1 MATSFEQR
9 ALVEQLRALT
19 QKRAENPGEQ
29 ALTTS
34 HPSGSNSS
42 ADDHTSPAVVGSRYA
57 ENSAD
62 NKAMYPKGPDT
73 AAALQA
79 GSQQKDPGHNKGVK
93 VRPTGEMPEV
103 ERKYNL
109 GDHNDPGTSHPSGKA
124 AESFIAEAR
133 GLAAELR
140 NLIKASE
147 GKADTYVTGNV
158 PDKATDDTNDNA
170 SGTSAYPPNAD
181 NDGNIPLTKE
191 QGKNAAAEL
200 YELRQAA
207 TRDLVSMRDSMKESA
222 AVDAESFVAAVTT
235 IMNKFAAP
243 HVLPVLQ
250 AEAAKEAQANKQAQ
264 ADAIKQAEMNEI
276 DALVTKV
283 AVYNLLAERDGEPKL
298 ASLAAA
304 KTTKSS
310 KKAKYLR
317 KKAEELMEEAAEEEA
332 SDSEEE
338 VVDDEEAAAEEALAQ
353 MASTPDGG
361 GAPDEAAAMDPAAA
375 MAAEGGEPQLSPED
389 EAALMALMQQEGMK
403 ESDVKSFAKVASLIA
418 AGKIDPAKL
427 SSAQVAFIQ
436 TCDGAVKRAGAKF
449 QTLRSAGRLRNELNT
464 IYKGI

>member
-1 MATSFEQR
+1 
-9 ALVEQLRALT
+9 
-19 QKRAENPGEQ
+19 
-29 ALTTS
+29 
-34 HPSGSNSS
+34 
-42 ADDHTSPAVVGSRYA
+42 
-57 ENSAD
+57 
-62 NKAMYPKGPDT
+62 
-73 AAALQA
+73 
-79 GSQQKDPGHNKGVK
+79 
-93 VRPTGEMPEV
+93 
-103 ERKYNL
+103 
-109 GDHNDPGTSHPSGKA
+109 
-124 AESFIAEAR
+124 
-133 GLAAELR
+133 
-140 NLIKASE
+140 
-147 GKADTYVTGNV
+147 
-158 PDKATDDTNDNA
+158 
-170 SGTSAYPPNAD
+170 
-181 NDGNIPLTKE
+181 
-191 QGKNAAAEL
+191 
-200 YELRQAA
+200 
-207 TRDLVSMRDSMKESA
+207 
-222 AVDAESFVAAVTT
+222 
-235 IMNKFAAP
+235 
-243 HVLPVLQ
+243 
-250 AEAAKEAQANKQAQ
+250 
-264 ADAIKQAEMNEI
+264 MNEI

-304 KTTKSS
+304 KTTKSA